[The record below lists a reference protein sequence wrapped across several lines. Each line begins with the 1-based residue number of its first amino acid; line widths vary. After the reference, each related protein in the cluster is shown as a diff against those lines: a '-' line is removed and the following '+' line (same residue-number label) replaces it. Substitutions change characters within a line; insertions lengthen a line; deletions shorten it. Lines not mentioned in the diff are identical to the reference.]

1 MLKGF
6 HHAAI
11 STPDLDRAVR
21 FYCELFGCKVVREF
35 GWPAG
40 IPEADALTGLQNSAA
55 RAVMLQLGESYLEIF
70 EFSSPTPQPG
80 NPERPACDHGITHLC
95 LEVRDS
101 QAEYARLKLA
111 GMRFHAPPQAQ
122 EGGFVTYGRD
132 PDGNIV
138 ELLEFGV
145 PQDQR

>member
-11 STPDLDRAVR
+11 STPDLERSVR
-21 FYCELFGCKVVREF
+21 FYRELFGCTVVREF

-55 RAVMLQLGESYLEIF
+55 RAVMLKLGTSYLEIF
-70 EFSSPTPQPG
+70 EFSSPKPKAG
-80 NPERPACDHGITHLC
+80 DPERPACDHGITHIC

-101 QAEYARLKLA
+101 QAEYARLEAA

-138 ELLEFGV
+138 ELLEFGG
-145 PQDQR
+145 

>member
-11 STPDLDRAVR
+11 STSDLERLVH
-21 FYCELFGCKVVREF
+21 FYRELFGCTVVREF

-55 RAVMLQLGESYLEIF
+55 RAVMLKLGDSYLEIF
-70 EFSSPTPQPG
+70 EFSSPAPKPG
-80 NPERPACDHGITHLC
+80 NPDRPACDHGITHIC

-101 QAEYARLKLA
+101 RAEYARLEAA

-122 EGGFVTYGRD
+122 DGGFVTYGRD

-138 ELLEFGV
+138 ELLEFGA
-145 PQDQR
+145 

>member
-21 FYCELFGCKVVREF
+21 FYSELFGCKVVREF

-80 NPERPACDHGITHLC
+80 NPERPACDHGITHIC

-132 PDGNIV
+132 PDGNFV
-138 ELLEFGV
+138 ELLEFG
-145 PQDQR
+145 PP

>member
-11 STPDLDRAVR
+11 STPDLDRSVR
-21 FYCELFGCKVVREF
+21 FYQELFGCTVVREF

-40 IPEADALTGLQNSAA
+40 VPEADALTGLRNSAA
-55 RAVMLQLGESYLEIF
+55 RAVMLKLGDSHLEIF
-70 EFSSPTPQPG
+70 EFSSPAPKPG
-80 NPERPACDHGITHLC
+80 DPDRPACDHGITHIC
-95 LEVRDS
+95 VEVRDS
-101 QAEYARLKLA
+101 QAEYSRLKAA

-122 EGGFVTYGRD
+122 DGGFVTYGRD

-138 ELLEFGV
+138 ELLEFGDM
-145 PQDQR
+145 PD

>member
-11 STPDLDRAVR
+11 STPDLERSVR
-21 FYCELFGCKVVREF
+21 FYRELFGCTVVREF

-40 IPEADALTGLQNSAA
+40 IPEADALTGLRNSAA
-55 RAVMLQLGESYLEIF
+55 RAVMLKLGDSYLEIF
-70 EFSSPTPQPG
+70 EFSSPIPKPGDPQ
-80 NPERPACDHGITHLC
+80 RPACDHGITHIC

-111 GMRFHAPPQAQ
+111 GMQFHSPPQAQ
-122 EGGFVTYGRD
+122 DGGFVTYGRD

-138 ELLEFGV
+138 ELLEFG
-145 PQDQR
+145 PG

>member
-11 STPDLDRAVR
+11 STPDLARSVR
-21 FYCELFGCKVVREF
+21 FYQEMFGCTVVREF

-40 IPEADALTGLQNSAA
+40 VPAADALTGLRNSAA
-55 RAVMLQLGESYLEIF
+55 RAVMLKLGDSYLEIF
-70 EFSSPTPQPG
+70 EFSSPVPKPG
-80 NPERPACDHGITHLC
+80 DPDRPACDHGLTHLC
-95 LEVRDS
+95 IEVRDS
-101 QAEYARLKLA
+101 EAEYRRLAAA

-138 ELLEFGV
+138 ELLEFGT
-145 PQDQR
+145 P